1 MRGNGQKQ
9 LQKRSFQPGKKKL
22 HQESSETLGQA
33 AQRSCGIS
41 ILGDFKMQLDKAL
54 DNLTKLRGWPLL
66 SRGLEQMNSKNS
78 HLD

>member
-1 MRGNGQKQ
+1 MRGNGQK

-54 DNLTKLRGWPLL
+54 DILT
-66 SRGLEQMNSKNS
+66 
-78 HLD
+78 